1 MSVTYMGKVRMEKME
16 KLKPCP
22 LCGRRAIIER
32 WASGGMMYKVKC
44 GNPDCAVPTE
54 GYPSGRDLKVVKEQW
69 NRRTSDKEDTK
80 C

>member
-1 MSVTYMGKVRMEKME
+1 ME

-32 WASGGMMYKVKC
+32 WASGGMMYMVKC

-54 GYPSGRDLKVVKEQW
+54 GYPSGRDLNVVIEQW
-69 NRRTSDKEDTK
+69 NRRTQNVNQKSR
-80 C
+80 

>member
-1 MSVTYMGKVRMEKME
+1 ME

-22 LCGRRAIIER
+22 FCGRRAIIEC
-32 WASGGMMYKVKC
+32 WTSGGMMYMVKC

-54 GYPSGRDLKVVKEQW
+54 GYPSGRDLKVVSEQW
-69 NRRTSDKEDTK
+69 NRRVKDKEDAK